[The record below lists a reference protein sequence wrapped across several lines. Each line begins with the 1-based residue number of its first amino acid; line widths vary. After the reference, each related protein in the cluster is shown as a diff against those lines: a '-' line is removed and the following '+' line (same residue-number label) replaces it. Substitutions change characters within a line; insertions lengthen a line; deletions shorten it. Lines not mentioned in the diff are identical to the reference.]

1 MTDVEECELQ
11 YPETTSEFKRIMQE
25 QYELFCKKQLDYG
38 PGNIAVG
45 TNLQTEQEKDVALM
59 GVWFRMS
66 DKIQRLKNMVVLGST
81 NVHNESIEDSYKDL
95 SNYSVICQIVKNGK
109 WGR

>member
-109 WGR
+109 WGG

>member
-1 MTDVEECELQ
+1 MSAVEVCEKQ
-11 YPETTSEFKRIMQE
+11 YPETTQEFKRIMQE

-109 WGR
+109 WGG

>member
-1 MTDVEECELQ
+1 MSAVEDCEKQ
-11 YPETTSEFKRIMQE
+11 YPETTQEFKRIMQE

-109 WGR
+109 WGG

>member
-1 MTDVEECELQ
+1 MSVVEECEKQ
-11 YPETTSEFKRIMQE
+11 YPETTQEFKRIMQE

-45 TNLQTEQEKDVALM
+45 TNLQTQQEKDVALM

-109 WGR
+109 WGG

>member
-1 MTDVEECELQ
+1 MTAVEECEKQ
-11 YPETTSEFKRIMQE
+11 YPETTQEFKRIMQE

-109 WGR
+109 WGG

>member
-1 MTDVEECELQ
+1 MSVVEECEKQ
-11 YPETTSEFKRIMQE
+11 YPETTQEFKRIMQE

-45 TNLQTEQEKDVALM
+45 TNLQTQQEKDVALM

-66 DKIQRLKNMVVLGST
+66 DKVQRLKNMVVLGST

-109 WGR
+109 WGG